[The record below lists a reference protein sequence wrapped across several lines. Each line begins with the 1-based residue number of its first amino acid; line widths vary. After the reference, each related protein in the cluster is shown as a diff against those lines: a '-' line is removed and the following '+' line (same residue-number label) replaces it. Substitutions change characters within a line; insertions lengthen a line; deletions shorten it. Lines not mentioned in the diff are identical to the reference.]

1 MINQVLKINKIK
13 TVLYLKESSTRVHGL
28 PEVLNRIYDVMRD
41 NELSNITKKSEL
53 INIKRTIIPFVRET
67 SNQLSNSSKILSPI
81 ADLDC
86 VHNRK
91 ECKRRK
97 NIEENGLS
105 TTKKLKS
112 LNLTRIE
119 NKMQPKTTTKEK
131 IRKKF
136 QPPRPIIIN
145 KSNIEDV
152 EKNI

>member
-41 NELSNITKKSEL
+41 NELSNITKNSEL

-86 VHNRK
+86 VYNR
-91 ECKRRK
+91 R
-97 NIEENGLS
+97 
-105 TTKKLKS
+105 
-112 LNLTRIE
+112 
-119 NKMQPKTTTKEK
+119 M
-131 IRKKF
+131 
-136 QPPRPIIIN
+136 
-145 KSNIEDV
+145 D
-152 EKNI
+152 